1 MKLIEL
7 DDPNNIATPEQYK
20 ELGAKLQAK
29 GFQFNKS
36 FFGNKE
42 PGRPLNI
49 RATERSKDE
58 LQTALRQVNP
68 AIILQPADTK
78 ITGST
83 RVDGQMFEL
92 NGVKYYIGVGMSFGD
107 EGSKITIFGR
117 KALTPTVLGLQST
130 YINLSSLAED
140 VKSTIQQ
147 KFKSPIRD
155 LLLHILGNAR
165 NKKSQIPLTPELAKI
180 MNQQNVFQSVN
191 QDFGEVLGAF
201 VLGKE
206 NDKVEFPSGNEALID
221 LRLPG
226 QEIAIKSLSGSANAF
241 TKVKDLFDKYE
252 ETLDVNDSKKLA
264 KFSVIKGFT
273 DKSKSVIDSII
284 IGSYEAKTPEMAK
297 LMAMTGANRITTQQ
311 ELITAMESLLLDTNT
326 GKTASYEKFLSIR
339 KQIGSASGKE
349 WGKPRESSSSTG
361 EKAYRQ
367 EPILYA
373 SKNIVY
379 TLGKGLE
386 HMVLNGVDKE
396 SYSSII
402 NDVMKQVNINVGQV
416 SVNKQGI
423 VDIELTAFKDK
434 NFKFDYHA
442 YTTKP
447 GNNRPGFA
455 IAR

>member
-1 MKLIEL
+1 MKLVEL
-7 DDPNNIATPEQYK
+7 TNTDNVATPNQYK
-20 ELGAKLQAK
+20 ELGAKLQSA

-49 RATERSKDE
+49 RATEKSKEE
-58 LQTALRQVNP
+58 LQTALKQVDP
-68 AIILQPADTK
+68 SIILKPADKK
-78 ITGST
+78 ITGSN

-92 NGVKYYIGVGMSFGD
+92 NGVKYYIGVGMTFGD

-117 KALTPTVLGLQST
+117 KALTPTVLGLSKD
-130 YINLSSLAED
+130 YSSLSALAD
-140 VKSTIQQ
+140 DLSAKIQS
-147 KFKSPIRD
+147 KFQSPVSD
-155 LLLHILGNAR
+155 MLLHILGNAR
-165 NKKSQIPLTPELAKI
+165 NKRSQTPLAPELAKI
-180 MNQQNVFQSVN
+180 MNQQNVYQSVN

-206 NDKVEFPSGNEALID
+206 NDKVEFPAGNEALVD
-221 LRLPG
+221 LKLPG
-226 QEIAIKSLSGSANAF
+226 QNIAIKSLSGSANAF
-241 TKVKDLFDKYE
+241 TKVRDLFDKYE
-252 ETLDVNDSKKLA
+252 ETLDKKDTKQMARFAL
-264 KFSVIKGFT
+264 VKGFS
-273 DKSKSVIDSII
+273 DKTKSVIDSII

-297 LMAMTGANRITTQQ
+297 LLSMTGANRITTQE
-311 ELITAMESLLLDTNT
+311 ELINAMKKLLMNPKT
-326 GKTASYEKFLSIR
+326 GKIVNYKKFLQVR
-339 KQIGSASGKE
+339 KEIGSASGKE
-349 WGKPRESSSSTG
+349 WGKPKESSSSTG
-361 EKAYRQ
+361 EKAYKQ

-386 HMVLNGVDKE
+386 HMILNGVDKD
-396 SYSSII
+396 SYSQII

-416 SVNKQGI
+416 SVSKDGI
-423 VDIELTAFKDK
+423 VDIQLTPFKDK
-434 NFKFDYHA
+434 SFKFDYHA